1 MSFEEFWK
9 NRPKFKH
16 SEFSKILLIQES
28 ALIWIITIAFIIL
41 AFMCV
46 TYGFIGSLPWLSAM
60 VCFPW
65 TAYGVSQACY
75 YSKSKAENTQG
86 GIKFENAFRQYQQVT
101 HYGNNSEVIDENIDI
116 PI

>member
-1 MSFEEFWK
+1 MNFKEFWI

-41 AFMCV
+41 AFACV
-46 TYGFIGSLPWLSAM
+46 FNGFIGSLPWLSAM

-75 YSKSKAENTQG
+75 YNKSKAENTTG
-86 GIKFENAFRQYQQVT
+86 GIKFENAFWQYQQT
-101 HYGNNSEVIDENIDI
+101 QYNTDSSVIDENIDM